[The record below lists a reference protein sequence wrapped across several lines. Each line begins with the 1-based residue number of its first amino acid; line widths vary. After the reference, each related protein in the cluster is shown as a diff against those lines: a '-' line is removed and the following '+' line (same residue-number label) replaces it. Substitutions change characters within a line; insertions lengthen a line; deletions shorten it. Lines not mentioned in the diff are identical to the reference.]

1 MIKECRHSAASTQ
14 VCVSR
19 MHESRARARARS
31 LSLTHTLTHSLTHST
46 CVAHRFQ
53 ALCNSDDEQA
63 KQREQEA
70 FAQKVREME
79 LAHQAQQA
87 RAKRGPGAASET
99 VLVLAL
105 SSKHIYLL

>member
-1 MIKECRHSAASTQ
+1 
-14 VCVSR
+14 
-19 MHESRARARARS
+19 MHEFRS
-31 LSLTHTLTHSLTHST
+31 LSPPLFLST
-46 CVAHRFQ
+46 CLARRFQ

-99 VLVLAL
+99 VLVLAFEL
-105 SSKHIYLL
+105 ETHIPTVTPTNT